1 MELSSY
7 FSLVGRYKYIILI
20 IVLATVGASYYLVK
34 NLPDEYISST
44 QIATGIVDATKHL
57 LDKDANAVAQQEQ
70 INQEFNNLTEIIKL
84 KKLIDNVSY
93 QLIIHDLSSPDPFR
107 KLNHQFKDLSPA
119 ARQHALTIFQEKL
132 QNQEPLS
139 LY

>member
-1 MELSSY
+1 MQPNIC
-7 FSLVGRYKYIILI
+7 RI
-20 IVLATVGASYYLVK
+20 
-34 NLPDEYISST
+34 
-44 QIATGIVDATKHL
+44 
-57 LDKDANAVAQQEQ
+57 DKDANAVAQQEQ
-70 INQEFNNLTEIIKL
+70 VNQEFNNLTEIIKL

-139 LY
+139 LYNKDENSLNELVDFDEI